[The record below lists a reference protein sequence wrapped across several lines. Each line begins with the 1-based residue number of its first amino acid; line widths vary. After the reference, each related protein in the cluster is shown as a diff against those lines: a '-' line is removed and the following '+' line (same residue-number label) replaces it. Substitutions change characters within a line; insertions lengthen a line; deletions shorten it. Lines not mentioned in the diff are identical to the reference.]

1 MMKWTRYMLLMPV
14 LMVQALS
21 SCSLIDEPEN
31 TETGNVDVSL
41 AFTVSSATGSSTRMA
56 DAVVQEQKQENE
68 RSYRGL
74 GAVYM
79 IPFAISSD
87 HITSTDRPLRLL
99 QDASLLESHDPQT
112 GNYGGFYLYNVYTL
126 FKITWG
132 SGWKFL
138 LLLIPIAN
146 IIIMIITEVKLAKA
160 FGKSNG
166 FAVGLVLLSTIFM
179 LILAFGSSEYKGV
192 PQKA

>member
-1 MMKWTRYMLLMPV
+1 MGGLKTMLLE
-14 LMVQALS
+14 QAVSEYSAQVAAS
-21 SCSLIDEPEN
+21 SPAMTGFSIFASILGIIAMWKIFTKAGEP
-31 TETGNVDVSL
+31 GW
-41 AFTVSSATGSSTRMA
+41 AAI
-56 DAVVQEQKQENE
+56 
-68 RSYRGL
+68 
-74 GAVYM
+74 
-79 IPFAISSD
+79 IPF
-87 HITSTDRPLRLL
+87 
-99 QDASLLESHDPQT
+99 
-112 GNYGGFYLYNVYTL
+112 YNVYTL

-132 SGWKFL
+132 NGWKFL

-146 IIIMIITEVKLAKA
+146 IVIMIITEVKLAKA